1 MNGSYLIGGVALIAG
16 FAAILVM
23 ESKIIGLILSGV
35 AALFL
40 VITGMQDFSANK
52 NASRSDFRAE
62 KAEFN
67 LDFARTEA
75 AIGKNISK
83 EKMSDLEKVAK
94 KLRTEADAAE
104 DERVSVQKK
113 TEETRKPLLDAV
125 TNQVNDASKPN
136 DNDSSMTTK

>member
-1 MNGSYLIGGVALIAG
+1 MNSSYLIGGIALIAG
-16 FAAILVM
+16 MAAVLIM

-40 VITGMQDFSANK
+40 VITGIQDFSANK

-67 LDFARTEA
+67 LDFARAEA
-75 AIGKNISK
+75 AISKSASK
-83 EKMSDLEKVAK
+83 EKMAELENSAK

-104 DERVSVQKK
+104 EERVSVQKK
-113 TEETRKPLLDAV
+113 TEATRKPLLDAV

-136 DNDSSMTTK
+136 DGGSSMTLK